1 MEGNHFAFTWKI
13 SCFNEL
19 VARHPNGSFF
29 YSERFWSPRGQSVKS
44 SDISVINEQNNSY
57 NNTGYLWRLKLF
69 PNGVDKIS
77 NDFIS
82 LYLESIQTHYEKQNN
97 ITGRHTKFQLSLYR
111 DLNIP
116 TTKQSPI
123 LVIDRHTL
131 ETKFEF
137 NGVKADYGFARI
149 VPLRE
154 IFPNDAE
161 VDLIVRAQIFE
172 DAITSGEGSS
182 SMDINNVSLMS
193 FERYFGVDRF
203 CDVEFVFDCGSSM
216 KAHRVILTAR
226 STYFEKMLEG
236 EWLEGHMK
244 TISIK
249 DMPFDAFRCIVHH
262 LYTGKLEEGLTF
274 ELLREIYSKADM
286 LSLEQLGRMAAKRI
300 IKLMNHENWDQILML
315 GWKYYDDRLK
325 DAGQDFAVKHWNDI
339 KDTDNMKQVFASG
352 HVDRIVELVLQSFFT
367 PNNRIESS
375 DLDYIHMRD
384 QQLEKHVK
392 IIRENRYEAQFS
404 EQTQS
409 QLFEPILSEKSIQYL
424 AKHIS
429 VNVNNQ
435 CVIMKADQV
444 DAIPDVIRDLLVN
457 ILSSEKDVFKSV
469 MMTPLSPDHQ
479 FRKFLYDQRKHI
491 RPQYWGKEI
500 HRR

>member
-1 MEGNHFAFTWKI
+1 MEGNHFTFTWKI

-44 SDISVINEQNNSY
+44 SDINAINEQNNSY

-116 TTKQSPI
+116 TTKQRPI

-154 IFPNDAE
+154 IFPNDTE

-286 LSLEQLGRMAAKRI
+286 LSLEHLGRMAAKRI
-300 IKLMNHENWDQILML
+300 IRLMNHENWDQILML

-325 DAGQDFAVKHWNDI
+325 DAGQDFAVKHWNVI
-339 KDTDNMKQVFASG
+339 KDTDNMKQVLASG

-367 PNNRIESS
+367 PNNRIGQE
-375 DLDYIHMRD
+375 
-384 QQLEKHVK
+384 
-392 IIRENRYEAQFS
+392 
-404 EQTQS
+404 
-409 QLFEPILSEKSIQYL
+409 
-424 AKHIS
+424 
-429 VNVNNQ
+429 
-435 CVIMKADQV
+435 
-444 DAIPDVIRDLLVN
+444 
-457 ILSSEKDVFKSV
+457 
-469 MMTPLSPDHQ
+469 
-479 FRKFLYDQRKHI
+479 
-491 RPQYWGKEI
+491 
-500 HRR
+500 